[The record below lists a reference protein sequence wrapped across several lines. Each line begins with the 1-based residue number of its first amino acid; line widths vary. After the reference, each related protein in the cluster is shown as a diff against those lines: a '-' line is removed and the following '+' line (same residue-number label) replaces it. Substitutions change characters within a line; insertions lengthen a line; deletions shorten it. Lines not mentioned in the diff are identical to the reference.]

1 MLYSSLLTYNWTKN
15 ENKIISYGTRDS
27 SGVQMFLSLFPL
39 LPYLVIWCCLH
50 FASFWIWIWI
60 WFCYCRIEIHFGCGF
75 VTAFNYLVLIHST
88 QCVACNV
95 CLLLAHISITLYLV
109 KHFNVACCLLP
120 LDCVAQ
126 LTQFNFICVSLFP
139 LSNVVCRYTVM

>member
-1 MLYSSLLTYNWTKN
+1 MVFKCFS
-15 ENKIISYGTRDS
+15 
-27 SGVQMFLSLFPL
+27 LSLSFFL
-39 LPYLVIWCCLH
+39 FFPYLVIRCCLH
-50 FASFWIWIWI
+50 IASFWIWIWLCLCL
-60 WFCYCRIEIHFGCGF
+60 CYCRIEIHFGCGF

-126 LTQFNFICVSLFP
+126 LTQFNFVMIIIFICVSLFL